1 MKKLIWIGLFILIS
15 VSSKGAELFVGRAS
29 VDITPD
35 LPVALMGQFH
45 LRVAHEVNTPLSAN
59 IIALETPGAEGDT
72 VVFVS
77 CDLVY
82 IPTQIWTKVR
92 EEVMNLLPGFRGQKI
107 ILNATHTHTSPVI
120 EDESDNPSFLYKLPA
135 IGMTQ
140 VDTYRA
146 FLVNQIAQ
154 GIVMAWESRERG
166 VMSWGLRRAAVPY
179 NRRVVYQDGEA
190 VMYGDATTPD
200 FKNIEG
206 YEDHDIHSLFFWN
219 LEGKVLAMA
228 IEVAC
233 PAQEVEGDTR
243 IDADYWHPVRKEL
256 QKKYGTDVVISGWIG
271 AAGDQSP
278 HPIYRKKALERMR
291 DLSQTSRME
300 DIAQRISD
308 AVSRTYDIVK
318 NDKFEDVKLSHE
330 MRKIELPMRIVTVDE
345 YIESKRISDDAA
357 KQIEMDPAKS
367 DQLHTRMTWY
377 GDIVKR
383 YEHQKTNP
391 NPQYET
397 EIHVIR
403 LGDIVICTN
412 QFELF
417 TDYGIQMQARS
428 PALQTIVV
436 QLAGPGTYL
445 PTEKAVRGG
454 GYSAVCQSNS
464 VGPEG
469 GQILVSE
476 TLELI
481 DDVWEK

>member
-1 MKKLIWIGLFILIS
+1 MKKLIWIGFLILGT
-15 VSSKGAELFVGRAS
+15 VYGKGGDLFVGRTS
-29 VDITPD
+29 VDITPE

-45 LRVAHEVNTPLSAN
+45 LRIAHEVHTPLSAN
-59 IIALETPGAEGDT
+59 IIALETPGAGGDT

-82 IPTQIWTKVR
+82 IPTQIWERVR
-92 EEVMNLLPGFRGQKI
+92 EEVVNLLPGFNSRKI

-120 EDESDNPSFLYKLPA
+120 EDESDQPSFLYKLPA
-135 IGMTQ
+135 SGITQ
-140 VDTYRA
+140 VNTYRE
-146 FLVNQIAQ
+146 FLIEQVARGIAL
-154 GIVMAWESRERG
+154 AWKSRERG
-166 VMSWGLRRAAVPY
+166 TMSWGLRRAAIPY
-179 NRRVVYQDGEA
+179 NRRVVYQGGEA

-219 LEGKVLAMA
+219 LEGKILAMA
-228 IEVAC
+228 VEVAC

-243 IDADYWHPVRKEL
+243 VDADYWHPVRKAL
-256 QKKYGTDVVISGWIG
+256 QHTYGDDLVICGWIG

-291 DLSQTSRME
+291 NLSQTSRME
-300 DIAQRISD
+300 DIAQRISE
-308 AVSRTYDIVK
+308 AVSRTYSIVQ
-318 NDKFEDVKLSHE
+318 NDRFESVKFSHE
-330 MRKIELPMRIVTVDE
+330 MRKIELPMRQITVDE
-345 YIESKRISDDAA
+345 YIESKRISQDAA
-357 KQIEMDPAKS
+357 RQIEMDPSKT
-367 DQLHTRMTWY
+367 DRLNTRMTWY

-383 YEHQKTNP
+383 YEQQKTNP

-397 EIHVIR
+397 EIHAIR

-428 PALQTIVV
+428 PALQTLVV

-445 PTEKAVRGG
+445 PTDKAVRGG

-481 DDVWEK
+481 DDVWNK